1 MCKWH
6 PATNGEKGLCRIAA
20 GRNGEGRMI
29 GIKKVG
35 ERLGLID

>member
-20 GRNGEGRMI
+20 GRNGEGWMI
-29 GIKKVG
+29 RATK
-35 ERLGLID
+35 RSDYPD